1 MNRKLKVLFIAMML
15 VAAVFLSGCT
25 DSHSVKENNSSS
37 DNSME
42 KVNPITEK
50 ENSSDDKPV
59 SVAEDIGTNGT
70 NESTPVYSLNDTN
83 TTSNNTLNATSS
95 NTLNT
100 TSNNTSYS
108 NSNVSLS
115 TRHSGSGHSSSS
127 SSSETSDSDDTTEL
141 TDMAQRT
148 VTIPTPE
155 NIEKIS
161 CLHPIPTYMT
171 WRLAPEKLNS
181 VDMVFNANPRLVPED
196 ANETLNGLPVTGV
209 FFKGMNQEQ
218 MLALDPDVIVS
229 MTKDPNLDQE
239 QSDYAAPVVAISK
252 DNLTDYEQSFR
263 LMGKVLGNEEEAD
276 ELADYW
282 NDSITKVT
290 DITSTIPESKRV
302 KVYYASHDG
311 PLSTVGPLTVMS
323 SIIDLAGGVDLYDTN
338 TTLTSTQKVDEH
350 LVVNIEQVL
359 LWNPDVII
367 TKTETEKNTILND
380 TQWQSTNAVKN
391 DRVYAAPRWES
402 LDGIQSIMGL
412 MWTAEKL
419 YPDKVKFDFDN
430 ETRAFYSEFY
440 NYDNITDEQI
450 AETTA

>member
-1 MNRKLKVLFIAMML
+1 MKRKLKVLFIAMML

-37 DNSME
+37 DNITN
-42 KVNPITEK
+42 KVNPVTEE
-50 ENSSDDKPV
+50 ENSSDDKSM

-70 NESTPVYSLNDTN
+70 NESTPVYSLNATNAYN
-83 TTSNNTLNATSS
+83 TTSNNTLN
-95 NTLNT
+95 T
-100 TSNNTSYS
+100 TFNNTSYS
-108 NSNVSLS
+108 NGNVSLS

-127 SSSETSDSDDTTEL
+127 SSSETSDSDDTIEF

-148 VTIPTPE
+148 VTISTPE

-171 WRLAPEKLNS
+171 WRLTPEKLNS

-196 ANETLNGLPVTGV
+196 ANDTLNGLPVTGV

-239 QSDYAAPVVAISK
+239 QSDYAAPVIAVSK

-263 LMGKVLGNEEEAD
+263 LMGKLLGNEEEAD

-290 DITSTIPESKRV
+290 NITSTIPEDQRV

-350 LVVNIEQVL
+350 LVVNIEQIL

-380 TQWQSTNAVKN
+380 TQWQSINAVKN
-391 DRVYAAPRWES
+391 GRVYAAPRWES
-402 LDGIQSIMGL
+402 LDGIQSVMGL

-419 YPDKVKFDFDN
+419 YPDKVKFDFNN
-430 ETRAFYSEFY
+430 ETREFYSEFY
-440 NYDNITDEQI
+440 LYDNITDEQI
-450 AETTA
+450 AETAE

>member
-37 DNSME
+37 DNITN

-50 ENSSDDKPV
+50 ENSSDDKLV
-59 SVAEDIGTNGT
+59 NVAEDIGTNGT
-70 NESTPVYSLNDTN
+70 NERTPVYSLNDTN
-83 TTSNNTLNATSS
+83 TTSNNTLNSTSN

-115 TRHSGSGHSSSS
+115 ALHSGSGHSSSS

-171 WRLAPEKLNS
+171 WRLTPEKLSS

-196 ANETLNGLPVTGV
+196 ANDTLNGLPVTGV

-229 MTKDPNLDQE
+229 MTKDPSLDQE

-263 LMGKVLGNEEEAD
+263 LMGKLLGDEEEAD

-290 DITSTIPESKRV
+290 NITSTIPEEQRV

-338 TTLTSTQKVDEH
+338 TTLTSSQKVDEH

-380 TQWQSTNAVKN
+380 TQWQSINAVKN
-391 DRVYAAPRWES
+391 GRVYAAPRWES
-402 LDGIQSIMGL
+402 LDGIQSVMGL

-419 YPDKVKFDFDN
+419 YPDKVKFDFNN
-430 ETRAFYSEFY
+430 ETREFYSEFY
-440 NYDNITDEQI
+440 LYDNITDEQI

>member
-1 MNRKLKVLFIAMML
+1 
-15 VAAVFLSGCT
+15 
-25 DSHSVKENNSSS
+25 
-37 DNSME
+37 
-42 KVNPITEK
+42 
-50 ENSSDDKPV
+50 
-59 SVAEDIGTNGT
+59 
-70 NESTPVYSLNDTN
+70 
-83 TTSNNTLNATSS
+83 
-95 NTLNT
+95 
-100 TSNNTSYS
+100 
-108 NSNVSLS
+108 
-115 TRHSGSGHSSSS
+115 
-127 SSSETSDSDDTTEL
+127 
-141 TDMAQRT
+141 
-148 VTIPTPE
+148 
-155 NIEKIS
+155 
-161 CLHPIPTYMT
+161 
-171 WRLAPEKLNS
+171 
-181 VDMVFNANPRLVPED
+181 
-196 ANETLNGLPVTGV
+196 
-209 FFKGMNQEQ
+209 MNQEQ

-290 DITSTIPESKRV
+290 DITSTIPEDQRV

-311 PLSTVGPLTVMS
+311 PLSTVGSLTVMS

-380 TQWQSTNAVKN
+380 TQWQSINAVKN
-391 DRVYAAPRWES
+391 GRVYAAPRWES

-419 YPDKVKFDFDN
+419 YPDKVKFDFNN

-450 AETTA
+450 VETTA

>member
-15 VAAVFLSGCT
+15 VAAVFLSGCM

-37 DNSME
+37 DKSME

-50 ENSSDDKPV
+50 ENSSDDKSV

-70 NESTPVYSLNDTN
+70 DESTPIYSLNDTN
-83 TTSNNTLNATSS
+83 TTYN

-108 NSNVSLS
+108 NGNVSLS

-380 TQWQSTNAVKN
+380 TQWQSIDAVKN
-391 DRVYAAPRWES
+391 GRVYAAPRWES

-419 YPDKVKFDFDN
+419 YPDKVKFDFNN

>member
-25 DSHSVKENNSSS
+25 DSYSVKENNSSS
-37 DNSME
+37 DNITN

-50 ENSSDDKPV
+50 ENSSDDKLV
-59 SVAEDIGTNGT
+59 NVAEDIGTNGT
-70 NESTPVYSLNDTN
+70 NERTPVYSLNDTN
-83 TTSNNTLNATSS
+83 TTSNNTLNSTSN

-115 TRHSGSGHSSSS
+115 ALHSGSGHSSSS

-171 WRLAPEKLNS
+171 WRLTPEKLSS

-196 ANETLNGLPVTGV
+196 ANDTLNGLPVTGV

-263 LMGKVLGNEEEAD
+263 LMGKLLGDEEEAD

-290 DITSTIPESKRV
+290 NITSTIPEDQRV

-338 TTLTSTQKVDEH
+338 TTLTSSQKVDEH

-380 TQWQSTNAVKN
+380 TQWQSINAVKN
-391 DRVYAAPRWES
+391 GRVYAAPRWES
-402 LDGIQSIMGL
+402 LDGIQSVMGL

-419 YPDKVKFDFDN
+419 YPDKVKFDFNN
-430 ETRAFYSEFY
+430 ETREFYSEFY
-440 NYDNITDEQI
+440 LYDNITDEQI

>member
-15 VAAVFLSGCT
+15 VAAVFLSGCIGS
-25 DSHSVKENNSSS
+25 DSAKESDSSS
-37 DNSME
+37 GNITE
-42 KVNPITEK
+42 KINPVTEK
-50 ENSSDDKPV
+50 ENSSNDKLMRG
-59 SVAEDIGTNGT
+59 AEDIGSNGT
-70 NESTPVYSLNDTN
+70 NDGTPIN
-83 TTSNNTLNATSS
+83 SS
-95 NTLNT
+95 NVT
-100 TSNNTSYS
+100 NNTSNTASYS
-108 NSNVSLS
+108 DNNVSSS
-115 TRHSGSGHSSSS
+115 THHSSSDHPSSSS
-127 SSSETSDSDDTTEL
+127 SSQASNSDDSDDTVEI
-141 TDMAQRT
+141 TDVVGRT

-155 NIEKIS
+155 NIDKVS

-171 WRLAPEKLNS
+171 WRLAPDKLNS
-181 VDMVFNANPRLVPED
+181 IDMVFSANPRLVPED
-196 ANETLNGLPVTGV
+196 ANETLNSLPVTGV

-239 QSDYAAPVVAISK
+239 QTDYAAPVVAISK

-263 LMGKVLGNEEEAD
+263 LMGEVLGNEEEAN

-282 NDSITKVT
+282 NDSINKVT
-290 DITSTIPESKRV
+290 DITSTIPEDQSV

-323 SIIDLAGGVDLYDTN
+323 SIIDLAGGVDMYDTN
-338 TTLTSTQKVDEH
+338 TSLTSAQKVDEH

-380 TQWQSTNAVKN
+380 TQWQSINAVKN
-391 DRVYAAPRWES
+391 GRVCAAPRWES

-419 YPDKVKFDFDN
+419 YPDKVTFDFNN
-430 ETRAFYSEFY
+430 ETREFYSEFY
-440 NYDNITDEQI
+440 LYDNITDEKI
-450 AETTA
+450 AETVV

>member
-1 MNRKLKVLFIAMML
+1 MKRKLKVLFIAMML

-37 DNSME
+37 DNITN
-42 KVNPITEK
+42 KVNPVIEE
-50 ENSSDDKPV
+50 ENSSDDKSM

-70 NESTPVYSLNDTN
+70 NESTPVYSLNATNAYN
-83 TTSNNTLNATSS
+83 TTSNNTLN
-95 NTLNT
+95 T
-100 TSNNTSYS
+100 TFNNTSYS
-108 NSNVSLS
+108 NGNVSLS

-127 SSSETSDSDDTTEL
+127 SSPETSDSDDTIEF

-171 WRLAPEKLNS
+171 WRLTPEKLNS

-196 ANETLNGLPVTGV
+196 ANDTLNGLPVTGV

-239 QSDYAAPVVAISK
+239 QSDYAAPVIAVSK

-263 LMGKVLGNEEEAD
+263 LMGKLLGNEEEAD

-290 DITSTIPESKRV
+290 NITSTIPEDQRV

-350 LVVNIEQVL
+350 LVVNIEQIL

-380 TQWQSTNAVKN
+380 TQWQSINAVKN
-391 DRVYAAPRWES
+391 GRVYAAPRWES
-402 LDGIQSIMGL
+402 LDGIQSVMGL

-419 YPDKVKFDFDN
+419 YPDKVKFDFNN
-430 ETRAFYSEFY
+430 ETREFYSEFY
-440 NYDNITDEQI
+440 LYDNITDEQI
-450 AETTA
+450 AETAE

>member
-1 MNRKLKVLFIAMML
+1 MNRKFKVLFIAMML

-25 DSHSVKENNSSS
+25 DSHSVKESNSSS
-37 DNSME
+37 DKSTE

-50 ENSSDDKPV
+50 ENSSDDKSV
-59 SVAEDIGTNGT
+59 NVAEDIGTNRT
-70 NESTPVYSLNDTN
+70 NESTPIYSLNDTN
-83 TTSNNTLNATSS
+83 TTSNNT
-95 NTLNT
+95 
-100 TSNNTSYS
+100 S

-115 TRHSGSGHSSSS
+115 TRHSGSRHSSSS
-127 SSSETSDSDDTTEL
+127 SSSETSDSDNTTEL
-141 TDMAQRT
+141 TDMSQRT
-148 VTIPTPE
+148 VTIPTSE
-155 NIEKIS
+155 NIIKVS

-171 WRLAPEKLNS
+171 WRLAPGKLNS
-181 VDMVFNANPRLVPED
+181 IDMVFNANPLLVSEE
-196 ANETLNGLPVTGV
+196 ANDTLNGLPVTGV

-218 MLALDPDVIVS
+218 ILALDPDVIVS

-263 LMGKVLGNEEEAD
+263 LMGKVLGNKEEAN

-282 NDSITKVT
+282 NNSITKVT
-290 DITSTIPESKRV
+290 DITSIIPEDQRV

-311 PLSTVGPLTVMS
+311 SLSTVGPLTVMS

-380 TQWQSTNAVKN
+380 TQWQSINAVKSG
-391 DRVYAAPRWES
+391 RVYAAPRWES

-419 YPDKVKFDFDN
+419 HPDTVIFDFNN

>member
-25 DSHSVKENNSSS
+25 DSHSVKESNSSS
-37 DNSME
+37 DKSTE

-50 ENSSDDKPV
+50 ENSSDDKSV

-83 TTSNNTLNATSS
+83 TTSNNTLN

-100 TSNNTSYS
+100 TSNSTSYS

-127 SSSETSDSDDTTEL
+127 SSPEASDSDDTIEL

-148 VTIPTPE
+148 VKIPTPE

-171 WRLAPEKLNS
+171 WRLTPEKLSS

-196 ANETLNGLPVTGV
+196 ANDTMNGLPVTGV

-239 QSDYAAPVVAISK
+239 QSDYAAPVVAVSK

-263 LMGKVLGNEEEAD
+263 LMGKLLGNEEEAD

-290 DITSTIPESKRV
+290 NITSTIPEDQRV

-380 TQWQSTNAVKN
+380 TQWQSINAVKN
-391 DRVYAAPRWES
+391 GRVYAAPRWES
-402 LDGIQSIMGL
+402 LDGIQSVMGL

-419 YPDKVKFDFDN
+419 YPDKVKFDFNN
-430 ETRAFYSEFY
+430 ETREFYSEFY
-440 NYDNITDEQI
+440 LYDNITDEQI